1 MMKDVDDRIKAL
13 PCFQNAQD
21 LMPLS
26 GGLTNVNVLVHDQ
39 GQKYVVR
46 LGADIPEHG
55 VMRWNELAISKAAS
69 RAGLSPKVIYSA
81 PGVLVFEFIE
91 GLTYSEEDVRD
102 TAKLERLVDF
112 VGTMHRTLGTYL
124 TEPVLAFWPF
134 HVNRFYLTR
143 LEADGSSHCAALP
156 ELLARNARLE
166 AAVGKVDLVV
176 GHNDLLAANFIDDGY
191 RLWLIDWEY
200 GGLNSP
206 LFDLA
211 GMASNS
217 ALTEPQERAML
228 TQYFGSE
235 SATLWRS
242 YTAMKCSSLLRETL
256 WSMTS
261 EIHSELDEDFAS
273 YTAKNIEKLTSAMAD
288 FEQM

>member
-1 MMKDVDDRIKAL
+1 MQNVDAQIKAL
-13 PCFQNAQD
+13 PCFKDAHD
-21 LMPLS
+21 LTPLS

-69 RAGLSPKVIYSA
+69 CAGLSPKVVYSA
-81 PGVLVFEFIE
+81 PGVSVFEFVE
-91 GLTYSEEDVRD
+91 GLTYTEEDVRD

-112 VGTMHRTLGTYL
+112 VGTTHRTLGTHL
-124 TEPVLAFWPF
+124 TEPVMAFWPF
-134 HVNRFYLTR
+134 HVNRFYLAQLDR
-143 LEADGSSHCAALP
+143 DRSSHHMLLL
-156 ELLARNARLE
+156 ELFAQNEKLE

-176 GHNDLLAANFIDDGY
+176 GHNDLLAANFIDDGD

-211 GMASNS
+211 GLASNN
-217 ALTEPQERAML
+217 ALSEAQERAVL
-228 TQYFGSE
+228 AQYFGADCE
-235 SATLWRS
+235 AHLQS
-242 YTAMKCSSLLRETL
+242 YAAMKCSSLLRETL

-261 EIHSELDEDFAS
+261 EIHSELEEDFAG
-273 YTAKNIEKLTSAMAD
+273 YTAKNIEKLTSALAD
-288 FEQM
+288 FEHT